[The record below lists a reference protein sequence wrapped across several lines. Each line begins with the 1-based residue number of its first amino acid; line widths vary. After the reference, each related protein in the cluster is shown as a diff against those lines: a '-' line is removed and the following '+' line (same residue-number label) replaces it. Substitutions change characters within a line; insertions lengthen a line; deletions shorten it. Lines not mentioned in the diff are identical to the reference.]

1 MIMSDLNN
9 HEYAMLELLTMQPL
23 SVIPPMYMP
32 LISQLSKRGLT
43 VQEGAQWY
51 PTATALQ
58 IVGRTSH

>member
-1 MIMSDLNN
+1 MIMSELNN

-32 LISQLSKRGLT
+32 LISQLSTRGLT

-51 PTATALQ
+51 PTATALR
-58 IVGRTSH
+58 IMGRTLH